1 HAPSPRP
8 RDKARSV
15 KVLAIK
21 WNPEHTRAIEVRALA
36 GVERA
41 STDEGHAVLRD
52 LARSG
57 EEEGRD
63 RPSAEM
69 REHHP
74 GHVMGRPPSEP
85 VCIAVRR
92 ALDARELRL
101 SPAGRRKRQG

>member
-1 HAPSPRP
+1 
-8 RDKARSV
+8 
-15 KVLAIK
+15 VLAIK

-74 GHVMGRPPSEP
+74 GDVMGRRRRQRVE
-85 VCIAVRR
+85 VAVRVAVDER
-92 ALDARELRL
+92 
-101 SPAGRRKRQG
+101 